1 MKVSKRI
8 VKMVSSVLALAMMMS
23 LNVFAAESSFLD
35 YTYKGTG
42 YTTTDSGSYELV
54 AKIDT
59 YYYINLQEYEFCAA
73 DVYFSKRDS
82 SGNVVSTNNYGYGV
96 AQFEKNGRAYASSG
110 RVYGYT
116 NVEAWSDEYYKWNY
130 GTPHYYGTAIS

>member
-1 MKVSKRI
+1 MKASKKI
-8 VKMVSSVLALAMMMS
+8 CKMISSVLIMTMMMS
-23 LNVFAAESSFLD
+23 LNVSAKESSFLD

-42 YTTTDSGSYELV
+42 YTTTESGSYDLV

-73 DVYFSKRDS
+73 DVYFSKRNS
-82 SGNVVSTNNYGYGV
+82 SGNVVSTYNYGYGV
-96 AQFEKNGRAYASSG
+96 AQFEKNGTAYASSG

-116 NVEAWSDEYYKWNY
+116 NVEAWSEGYYSWNY
-130 GTPHYYGTAIS
+130 GTPHYYGTCIY